1 MCLTA
6 VVSVACAYVWAT
18 SVGPLSGPR
27 VPGVPYSLGECRPA
41 TPGAEFGGEPL
52 LVGADVG
59 ASARLAD
66 GRVVWAYGD
75 TFRRP
80 DGVTLTAVRNSL
92 AIQSDDCRA
101 VVIPAGGQEA
111 IPNRADGVGYWPMSL
126 AVTHEGRT
134 SRLRVFAERVRGSE
148 GGFRF
153 VNLGPAVATF
163 VVSGDGAPILQSV
176 TDLGPDDAS
185 RVNVG
190 WGAAVAD
197 GGDGYWYV
205 YGTANPDQ
213 PMVFGW
219 SVRVARSTAV
229 NLDNPSAWEYWSGG
243 VWSRDASRATP
254 LIDAVGG
261 VSQTFSVFRAGASWY
276 AVSKRDGDLGADLAV
291 WAASAPWGPFG
302 HPVTVGRIPDQD
314 EPSVLRYMPLAH
326 PEVPSSPGTVLV
338 SVCRNSADPE
348 LLARSPELYRPFFVE
363 VAIPPVPSTRVM
375 AGPG

>member
-1 MCLTA
+1 MGLTS

-18 SVGPLSGPR
+18 SVGPVQGSR
-27 VPGVPYSLGECRPA
+27 VAGVPYSLGECRPA
-41 TPGAEFGGEPL
+41 SPSAEIDGEPL

-66 GRVVWAYGD
+66 GRVMWAYGD

-80 DGVTLTAVRNSL
+80 DGMTLTAVRNSL

-111 IPNRADGVGYWPMSL
+111 LPNRSDGVGYWPMSI
-126 AVTHEGRT
+126 AVTSEGGM
-134 SRLRVFAERVRGSE
+134 SRVRVFAERVRGTERALS
-148 GGFRF
+148 F

-163 VVSGDGAPILQSV
+163 VVPDRGAPILQSMV
-176 TDLGPDDAS
+176 DLGPDDAS
-185 RVNVG
+185 RANVG

-205 YGTANPDQ
+205 YGTANPGQ

-219 SVRVARSTAV
+219 SVRVARSTTAD
-229 NLDNPSAWEYWSGG
+229 LANPAAWEYWSGG
-243 VWSRDASRATP
+243 VWSRDASQAAP

-261 VSQTFSVFRAGASWY
+261 VSQTFSVVRQAGSWY

-291 WAASAPWGPFG
+291 WTASAPWGPFDD
-302 HPVTVGRIPDQD
+302 PVTVGRIPNQD
-314 EPSVLRYMPLAH
+314 DPSVLRYMPLAH
-326 PEVPSSPGTVLV
+326 PEVPSRPGTMLV
-338 SVCRNSADPE
+338 SVCRNSTDPE

-363 VAIPPVPSTRVM
+363 VAIPPLPSNQVLAEPR
-375 AGPG
+375 